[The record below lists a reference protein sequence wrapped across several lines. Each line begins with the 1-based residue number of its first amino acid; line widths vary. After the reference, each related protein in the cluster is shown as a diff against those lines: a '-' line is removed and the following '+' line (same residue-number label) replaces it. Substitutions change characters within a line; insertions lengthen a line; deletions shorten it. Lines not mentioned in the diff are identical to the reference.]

1 MTKYNE
7 EQQDWSQMTS
17 ESTIKKHNI
26 IIAYNSITQMINDLG
41 WRDLAD
47 RRRDTRIYA
56 ILHDCEPWSKASPE
70 DILILTKGATWTS
83 Q

>member
-1 MTKYNE
+1 
-7 EQQDWSQMTS
+7 MTS

-47 RRRDTRIYA
+47 MRRDTRLYA
-56 ILHDCEPWSKASPE
+56 ILHDCES
-70 DILILTKGATWTS
+70 
-83 Q
+83 